1 MKNIVSIN
9 TLDNLDTEYYYCDC
23 GRFTTDYGFSVGGD
37 GQTMFIDGID
47 CPFCKCTNNKSVE
60 YPNDFDEVWT
70 ICHSKK
76 KIVGDMDEA
85 RTKFLDSYNSIKD
98 KTNIYNYF
106 YCDEYH
112 IPFEICCQHS
122 QDEWFSGDGSFA
134 IRLISKWCVI
144 NQPGYN
150 PEDIYTGMPQFE
162 NKEEYESLGKNIK
175 ILETK
180 CSCDC
185 TKCTL

>member
-9 TLDNLDTEYYYCDC
+9 TLDNLDTEYNCDC
-23 GRFTTDYGFSVGGD
+23 GMFIADYGFSVGGD

-70 ICHSKK
+70 ICNSK
-76 KIVGDMDEA
+76 KIVGNWSDII
-85 RTKFLDSYNSIKD
+85 TQFLDSYNSIKD

>member
-1 MKNIVSIN
+1 M
-9 TLDNLDTEYYYCDC
+9 
-23 GRFTTDYGFSVGGD
+23 GD
-37 GQTMFIDGID
+37 WRDVITQ
-47 CPFCKCTNNKSVE
+47 
-60 YPNDFDEVWT
+60 
-70 ICHSKK
+70 
-76 KIVGDMDEA
+76 
-85 RTKFLDSYNSIKD
+85 FLDSYNSIKD
-98 KTNIYNYF
+98 KTNLYNYF

-112 IPFEICCQHS
+112 IPFEICCQHWED
-122 QDEWFSGDGSFA
+122 DEFLFYGQFS
-134 IRLISKWCVI
+134 IRLISKWCII

-162 NKEEYESLGKNIK
+162 NKEEYESFGKNIK